1 MKGYISIK
9 VQQGLTYSV
18 NLLKQESLPAL
29 NQARQVDP
37 WVILFIFCQNET
49 QGRGFWDCTE
59 GSQKVTGLQRK
70 KYDIKMVGFYPKF
83 ILMRIPN
90 MAKYMYSEHFRAEDK
105 TQDLLQ
111 VVILHVL

>member
-9 VQQGLTYSV
+9 VQQGVTYSV

-37 WVILFIFCQNET
+37 WVVLLVFCQNET

-59 GSQKVTGLQRK
+59 GSQKVTGLQWK
-70 KYDIKMVGFYPKF
+70 KYDIKMVGF
-83 ILMRIPN
+83 
-90 MAKYMYSEHFRAEDK
+90 
-105 TQDLLQ
+105 
-111 VVILHVL
+111 